1 MPHVM
6 LDLETLGTRPGCSV
20 LSIGAVEFDPHSG
33 KLGSE
38 FYEVISRRSCRDKG
52 LLEDADTIAWWSRQ
66 NAQAKKVL
74 DDAEACK
81 QGLGG
86 ALVLFTR
93 YLEKFGKR
101 NLYVWGCGAD
111 FDQPII
117 AACYATVSYPLPWLY
132 YNNRCYRTLR
142 ALGKVSGDAPPR
154 HGVYHNA
161 LDDAKTQALQ
171 AINIVQKMGISI

>member
-1 MPHVM
+1 M
-6 LDLETLGTRPGCSV
+6 LS
-20 LSIGAVEFDPHSG
+20 
-33 KLGSE
+33 
-38 FYEVISRRSCRDKG
+38 
-52 LLEDADTIAWWSRQ
+52 
-66 NAQAKKVL
+66 
-74 DDAEACK
+74 DAETSK

-86 ALVLFTR
+86 ALILFTR
-93 YLEKFGKR
+93 YLEQFGKKH
-101 NLYVWGCGAD
+101 LYVWGCGAD

-117 AACYATVSYPLPWLY
+117 AACFAKVSYPLPWLF

-171 AINIVQKMGISI
+171 AMNIIQKMGLSL